1 MNQNIKGLSMN
12 NVSYNRNFKTGN
24 DQRINHRSFV
34 LNGVASAQ
42 IALRLGY
49 ALGTVFVLCAS
60 NTYAA
65 VIDNSAKTLEQ
76 QTAQTN
82 VAALP
87 AITVK
92 AEQDDTYAGGQVSS
106 KSSVGFLGNKTV
118 METPFN
124 TIAYTDTYIADKQAK
139 DITSVIAKTDPSVFT
154 NAASGG
160 WSENYYIRGFESS
173 PSDMSMNG
181 LFGITPYYRTSPEM
195 FEKINV
201 LKGPSALLNGMPP
214 TGSIGGTV
222 DLTTKRATDEPLTRL
237 TTTYMSDSQF
247 GGHLD
252 VGRRFGSD
260 KEFGVRANAVYRDG
274 SGPVEKQDLK
284 TELFSL
290 GMDWHGDR
298 ARVSTDLYTSKDR
311 VDGVTRGINLGKDIA
326 IPKPP
331 KPETLLNPDWS
342 FVDIQDKGAMIRGE
356 YDLTNNVMGYATYG
370 QSKTEYKYNGAMS
383 ATVLDNTGTFQTSIG
398 QLTFNVDKK
407 SADVG
412 LKGKFN
418 TGAVG
423 HQWVVNATYYKHNQD
438 DYGVRNVA
446 GAEWTTNLYDP
457 IWGKA
462 VPFNAPLI
470 SNSELQLNSY
480 GLADT
485 LSFIEDRLQLTLGV
499 RYQEVESSNLFV
511 PTSTLTKY
519 KKNATTPGAAIL
531 FKATDK
537 VSIYA
542 NYIEGLTKGE
552 AAPLTAANY
561 PTIFAPYKTKQTEFG
576 VKFDQ
581 GTFAHTL
588 SLFEIKKPSAY
599 TDLVTNIYT
608 SGGEQRN
615 RGIEWSFFGSPIENV
630 RLMGG
635 ASYIEPEVTKTAIQS
650 NEGNMAVGVPKT
662 QGKLGVEWDNE
673 VAQGVLTLSSNATA
687 VSKQYID
694 QENTLHIPG
703 RTLIDV
709 GARYKTS
716 ISNHPIT
723 FKADINNLMNKAY
736 WGMPKLSNLAL
747 GAPRTYMLSVSYDF

>member
-1 MNQNIKGLSMN
+1 M
-12 NVSYNRNFKTGN
+12 
-24 DQRINHRSFV
+24 
-34 LNGVASAQ
+34 
-42 IALRLGY
+42 
-49 ALGTVFVLCAS
+49 
-60 NTYAA
+60 
-65 VIDNSAKTLEQ
+65 
-76 QTAQTN
+76 
-82 VAALP
+82 
-87 AITVK
+87 
-92 AEQDDTYAGGQVSS
+92 
-106 KSSVGFLGNKTV
+106 
-118 METPFN
+118 
-124 TIAYTDTYIADKQAK
+124 
-139 DITSVIAKTDPSVFT
+139 
-154 NAASGG
+154 
-160 WSENYYIRGFESS
+160 
-173 PSDMSMNG
+173 
-181 LFGITPYYRTSPEM
+181 
-195 FEKINV
+195 
-201 LKGPSALLNGMPP
+201 
-214 TGSIGGTV
+214 
-222 DLTTKRATDEPLTRL
+222 
-237 TTTYMSDSQF
+237 
-247 GGHLD
+247 
-252 VGRRFGSD
+252 
-260 KEFGVRANAVYRDG
+260 
-274 SGPVEKQDLK
+274 K

-542 NYIEGLTKGE
+542 NYIEGLTKGD
-552 AAPLTAANY
+552 AAPLLRQ
-561 PTIFAPYKTKQTEFG
+561 TIQQYLHLTKQ
-576 VKFDQ
+576 
-581 GTFAHTL
+581 
-588 SLFEIKKPSAY
+588 
-599 TDLVTNIYT
+599 
-608 SGGEQRN
+608 
-615 RGIEWSFFGSPIENV
+615 
-630 RLMGG
+630 
-635 ASYIEPEVTKTAIQS
+635 
-650 NEGNMAVGVPKT
+650 
-662 QGKLGVEWDNE
+662 
-673 VAQGVLTLSSNATA
+673 
-687 VSKQYID
+687 SKQ
-694 QENTLHIPG
+694 
-703 RTLIDV
+703 
-709 GARYKTS
+709 
-716 ISNHPIT
+716 
-723 FKADINNLMNKAY
+723 NL
-736 WGMPKLSNLAL
+736 G
-747 GAPRTYMLSVSYDF
+747 